1 MEDRKEF
8 LVTMYETLNGE
19 MTRHIQLTWQAV
31 TVVIGSLATL
41 VLAQTNLLNLDIG
54 TSIIF
59 LLAFWMYAHIIDA
72 NYWYNRNLVI
82 IANIERLFLDKDD
95 LKNVHYY
102 FGKHRSSNSILTDLR
117 IQIYLCIGL
126 FSIVTFYHIYNNFD
140 YIKNFLTSITHLD
153 FDIERFKLSFLLPYI
168 LLVIFINVLIK
179 LHKKRINDYEEFLK
193 NSPGIDID
201 SNGIVYGTGHPTT

>member
-1 MEDRKEF
+1 MEERKEF
-8 LVTMYETLNGE
+8 LITMYETLNGE

-31 TVVIGSLATL
+31 TVVIGSLAAL

-59 LLAFWMYAHIIDA
+59 LLTFWMYAHVIDA

-82 IANIERLFLDKDD
+82 IANIERLFLEKDD
-95 LKNVHYY
+95 LKKVHYY

-126 FSIVTFYHIYNNFD
+126 FSIITFNHIFNNLTPL
-140 YIKNFLTSITHLD
+140 KNFFISISHLQ
-153 FDIERFKLSFLLPYI
+153 FDLESFKISFLLPYI
-168 LLVIFINVLIK
+168 LLAIFIYLLRG
-179 LHKKRINDYEEFLK
+179 LHNKRIKDYKEFLK
-193 NSPGIDID
+193 NSPGIDINSD
-201 SNGIVYGTGHPTT
+201 DIVYGTGHPTD